1 MASTEGITA
10 LWEKFS
16 LTESEGDRYEV
27 VEEKEAGEFFL
38 AAKFFTKRT
47 LSMEAI
53 ARTFKMVWKAR
64 KSFEVRDM
72 GNHLVLFT
80 FEDESDVVKVLQGEP
95 WSFDKYLVSL

>member
-1 MASTEGITA
+1 MASMEGITA

-53 ARTFKMVWKAR
+53 ARTFKMVWKTR

-72 GNHLVLFT
+72 GNHLVLY
-80 FEDESDVVKVLQGEP
+80 VCVLML
-95 WSFDKYLVSL
+95 S